1 MADFGTGSEAS
12 EDKSLRRDHL
22 CRGEK
27 RIQKTKGSTIRAPRI
42 RNDNVGIIKDRGRIR
57 VLGIEDVRMDS
68 KKILQIYGSSHNIGR
83 SCHFW

>member
-27 RIQKTKGSTIRAPRI
+27 RIQKTKGSTVILTSGHCISPRL
-42 RNDNVGIIKDRGRIR
+42 VCLSSWSLEVR
-57 VLGIEDVRMDS
+57 VIS
-68 KKILQIYGSSHNIGR
+68 ATN
-83 SCHFW
+83 